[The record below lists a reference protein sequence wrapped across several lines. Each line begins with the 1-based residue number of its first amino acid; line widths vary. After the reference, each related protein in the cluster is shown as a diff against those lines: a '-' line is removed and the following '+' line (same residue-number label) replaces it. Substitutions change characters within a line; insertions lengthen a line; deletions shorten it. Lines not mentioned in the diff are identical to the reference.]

1 VRIEQLL
8 NVPAAFLYHQIIDAE
23 LFEIH
28 AHTGRQ
34 LTVTQLEGFTYQKQ
48 LDDATRA
55 QVTITKNVLNRS
67 YHYQTVTEFNRYEV
81 KYDMLPIET
90 DKSKIVYEEKVIA
103 RAWQQR
109 LLDFVSNTLLGG
121 LRRHNFRKM
130 FQQIEKSY

>member
-1 VRIEQLL
+1 MKVEQLL

-34 LTVTQLEGFTYQKQ
+34 LTAAQQEGFTYQKQ
-48 LDDATRA
+48 LDDATSE
-55 QVTITKNVLNRS
+55 QVTITKYVVYGR
-67 YHYQTVTEFNRYEV
+67 YHYQTVTDFNRYEV
-81 KYDMLPIET
+81 KYDMLPVET

-109 LLDFVSNTLLGG
+109 FLDFVSNSLLGG

>member
-1 VRIEQLL
+1 MRIEQLL

-34 LTVTQLEGFTYQKQ
+34 LTAAQLEGFTYQKQ

-109 LLDFVSNTLLGG
+109 LLDFVSNTLLGS